1 MNVDRL
7 NFVGL
12 EAAAAYRLRSSIV
25 DLKYTV
31 LHGSSN
37 PTPGLQSEYAFN
49 YPVHSATAGWSGTL
63 PGGITTRT
71 RIGALQRVG
80 KNAYAVWD
88 VYAARPK
95 GYLRPFF
102 QLTNLTNTHYEEI
115 NNVVMPGRTVI
126 GGLEIAY
133 PAKAN

>member
-1 MNVDRL
+1 
-7 NFVGL
+7 
-12 EAAAAYRLRSSIV
+12 
-25 DLKYTV
+25 
-31 LHGSSN
+31 
-37 PTPGLQSEYAFN
+37 
-49 YPVHSATAGWSGTL
+49 
-63 PGGITTRT
+63 
-71 RIGALQRVG
+71 
-80 KNAYAVWD
+80 VWD